1 MSEPWA
7 LRKRI
12 KVAIGVLVA
21 APVVLVLTAA
31 VLFIAYIVAWFNAGI
46 FFSGDGTY
54 RRGVDGAAF
63 QVKFPAV
70 DLSRTSRSTFH
81 FTRLAPPIDYAVGLR
96 VDSERRPSA
105 VVSMTL
111 QNERGEVVFQQ
122 KRRLSEWLWRR
133 NMAVIHGES
142 AEVPIGSGSVRIEN
156 RGKGPDGGWGTYF
169 EPRWLGRYNLTVEV
183 VEPDPLTPRLLAN
196 PVIEAYTAWF

>member
-1 MSEPWA
+1 MSEPWT

-21 APVVLVLTAA
+21 LPVALVLGGA
-31 VLFIAYIVAWFNAGI
+31 VLLIGFIVACFNAGI
-46 FFSGDGTY
+46 FFRGDGTY

-63 QVKFPAV
+63 QVKFQPV
-70 DLSRTSRSTFH
+70 DLLRPGRYTYH

-96 VDSERRPSA
+96 VDGERRPSA

-122 KRRLSEWLWRR
+122 QRRLTEWHWRQ

-142 AEVPIGSGSVRIEN
+142 VEVPIGGGSVRVEN

-169 EPRWLGRYNLTVEV
+169 EPRWLGRYNLIVEV
-183 VEPDPLTPRLLAN
+183 VEPDPSTPRLLAN
-196 PVIEAYTAWF
+196 PVIEGYTAWF